1 MVNRKRISSATLWV
15 LISVAFLSFYFQSLA
30 QSQEQPL
37 DSKTKTEDK
46 ASSCFVY
53 VAMVN
58 VDVTDRQ
65 GKEVTDLRK
74 DDFIIYEDGVKQ
86 EMCYWKRNVGSDR
99 ATDQSMYEV
108 GYYPTNFRFKDE
120 WRKIRVLVRSKGKRK
135 LRVAFSPKGYYAKQE
150 LRK

>member
-1 MVNRKRISSATLWV
+1 MPNRKRFSSAILWG
-15 LISVAFLSFYFQSLA
+15 LISVTLLSFYIQSFA

-58 VDVTDRQ
+58 VEVTDRQ

-74 DDFIIYEDGVKQ
+74 DDFIIYENGVKQ

-120 WRKIRVLVRSKGKRK
+120 WRKIRVLLRSKDQRK
-135 LRVAFSPKGYYAKQE
+135 LKVQFTPKGYYAKKE